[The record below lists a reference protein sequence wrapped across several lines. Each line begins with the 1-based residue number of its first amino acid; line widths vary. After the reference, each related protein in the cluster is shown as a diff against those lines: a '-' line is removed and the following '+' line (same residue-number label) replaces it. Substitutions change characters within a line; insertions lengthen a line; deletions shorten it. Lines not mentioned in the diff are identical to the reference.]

1 MVNNKGD
8 EIRYIIHCVKIGWH
22 QVYSVTIIS
31 NLVSMLANKP
41 ILSSIPR
48 I

>member
-8 EIRYIIHCVKIGWH
+8 EIRY
-22 QVYSVTIIS
+22 IS